1 MIVGSINAH
10 PAGDVGPDCRLLV
23 LRVVGERLRDDLIKP
38 EGLPTVPP
46 FQTGKGIEDSISTR
60 AHGDNDRALS
70 TDAATAPDSGTT
82 LAPSKRSLV
91 VDVWR
96 KTHARGAVV
105 PAAGLSA
112 TCRRASERCAP
123 D

>member
-23 LRVVGERLRDDLIKP
+23 LRVLGERLRDDLIKP
-38 EGLPTVPP
+38 EGVPTVPP
-46 FQTGKGIEDSISTR
+46 FQTRKGIEDSISTR
-60 AHGDNDRALS
+60 RMGTTIALS

-112 TCRRASERCAP
+112 TCRRAWERCAP